1 MIDIEN
7 VIFNRVATKVR
18 EEYPGIYMTGE
29 YVKSPSS
36 FPAVSLVEMDNA
48 TRTDTIDSGSNENH
62 ANVMYEVNVYSNKTT
77 GKKSECRE
85 ILGLIDTEMTAMGF
99 ARSTLTPIPNE
110 YDSTIYRMGGRY
122 RAVVSSEHKIFR
134 RYQDEEGFSYPEL
147 KFVYF
152 SDIYT

>member
-77 GKKSECRE
+77 GKKSECKD
-85 ILGLIDTEMTAMGF
+85 IIALIDEEMLALGF
-99 ARSTLTPIPNE
+99 ARNTLTPVPNMN
-110 YDSTIYRMGGRY
+110 DSTIYRMVGRY
-122 RAVVSSEHKIFR
+122 RATVSSNHEIIR
-134 RYQDEEGFSYPEL
+134 R
-147 KFVYF
+147 
-152 SDIYT
+152 